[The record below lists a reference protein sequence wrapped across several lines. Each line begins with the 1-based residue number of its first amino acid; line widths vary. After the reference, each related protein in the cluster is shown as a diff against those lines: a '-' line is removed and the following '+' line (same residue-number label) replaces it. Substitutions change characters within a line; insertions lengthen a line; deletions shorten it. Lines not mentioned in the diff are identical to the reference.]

1 MLVIRTHSFTSN
13 LVPFSM
19 FLTVTV
25 PRVTAEP
32 RLVSRAMFV
41 LCVLCTV
48 HTRRWVERGRDRKDS
63 TVTTCC

>member
-25 PRVTAEP
+25 PGSLRSPGWCPEQC
-32 RLVSRAMFV
+32 
-41 LCVLCTV
+41 LCCVCTV